1 MVYARRSI
9 EKING
14 AVVCGTCIC
23 ETHKESGIY
32 DLKNINDFFDLK
44 AVLIAK
50 GIGKISVFINIYYNK
65 KKNSDFG

>member
-9 EKING
+9 EKINV
-14 AVVCGTCIC
+14 AVDCGTCRC

-65 KKNSDFG
+65 KKNSDF